1 MESTI
6 IPRLCTLRAQPQYI
20 YMGPNQQ
27 IRMMSATHNLF
38 NMHYKRGA
46 SSTFEETV
54 LSKYE
59 GLSSYQRP
67 RTLLALLRTN
77 AVPSPMEE
85 GILKGSLFH
94 VQNDIRRIVADLGHL
109 SSDGNIEML
118 STDVSR
124 QLHNKL
130 VLLEEIEHDHR
141 LPLLLI
147 RRIPS
152 EILMEIFSHTAS
164 FSPDILNTGSA
175 PWVIGQVCRSWR
187 SVCVKMCP
195 SLWSTINIFSDPCMH
210 KKDPRSLLQTVLSR
224 SRQHGLAIRLP
235 SSIGPIIWEEL
246 LAHGERWTNVHLTDI
261 GLPELEYLSHLRG
274 RFGRLQECSL
284 EFACEGLDV
293 FDVFDDTPALKEMRV
308 YGLDLNTLFPI
319 TSTNLEIF
327 VDDRDEWLT
336 STSIHDQHLKV
347 LQDSQNLK
355 VFYAPYRCTTG
366 RIVFP
371 RIIKPSLSELTVCD
385 NSLIRSLSLPRLEFV
400 ALFNDCWLNLTD
412 CLVDFQD
419 MLTQSRC
426 NSLTTL
432 EIYDVLLRPTNLLR
446 IFELSPSLISFRYQT
461 HEWAAQND
469 DALQSIFRGLSDSAE
484 LVPQLKDVVLELAL
498 FSETDVHCANHTM
511 VGMIAARCGS
521 SLRED
526 DIQRLRDIKAKGLDV
541 AIMSCESLDIDLSRQ
556 IYV

>member
-1 MESTI
+1 MTSST
-6 IPRLCTLRAQPQYI
+6 R
-20 YMGPNQQ
+20 
-27 IRMMSATHNLF
+27 NLF
-38 NMHYKRGA
+38 NIQYRSGA
-46 SSTFEETV
+46 PSTFEETV

-67 RTLLALLRTN
+67 RTLLTLLRTN

-94 VQNDIRRIVADLGHL
+94 VQNDIRRIVADLGRL
-109 SSDGNIEML
+109 SSDGDVEML
-118 STDVSR
+118 GHDVSR
-124 QLHNKL
+124 QLYNKL
-130 VLLEEIEHDHR
+130 VLLEEIERDHR

-152 EILMEIFSHTAS
+152 EILMEIFSYTAS
-164 FSPDILNTGSA
+164 FSRNILDTSSA

-187 SVCVKMCP
+187 SVCISMCP
-195 SLWSTINIFSDPCMH
+195 SLWSSINIFSDPCMH
-210 KKDPRSLLQTVLSR
+210 KKDARSLLQTVLSR

-235 SSIGPIIWEEL
+235 SSIGSITWEQL
-246 LAHGERWTNVHLTDI
+246 ISHGERWTNLHLTDV
-261 GLPELEYLSHLRG
+261 GLPELGYLSHLRG
-274 RFGRLQECSL
+274 RLGSLQECYL
-284 EFACEGLDV
+284 EFTCEGLD
-293 FDVFDDTPALKEMRV
+293 FIDVFDHTPALKEIKV

-319 TSTNLEIF
+319 ASTNLETF

-347 LQDSQNLK
+347 LQASPNLK
-355 VFYAPYRCTTG
+355 TFYAPYRCTAGQT
-366 RIVFP
+366 VFP
-371 RIIKPSLSELTVCD
+371 RIVKPSLSALTVCD
-385 NSLIRSLSLPRLEFV
+385 NSLIRSLSLPRLEFA
-400 ALFNDCWLNLTD
+400 ALFNDCWLNLAD
-412 CLVDFQD
+412 CLADFQD
-419 MLTQSRC
+419 MLTQSQC

-446 IFELSPSLISFRYQT
+446 IFELSPALISFRYQT

-498 FSETDVHCANHTM
+498 FNKTNIHCANYTM
-511 VGMIAARCGS
+511 VEMIAARRGS
-521 SLRED
+521 SLQKFHLTASVPSEGFCDLGED
-526 DIQRLRDIKAKGLDV
+526 DIERLRDIKAEGFDV
-541 AIMSCESLDIDLSRQ
+541 AITSCDSLDIDRSRQ